1 MNLKQ
6 LMFLYCFRE
15 NCSMRLCW
23 EKMAQIVTNTSKSKV
38 RIAEYMIG
46 KSLLQKIM
54 LLMKLCTTSFEIKI
68 FNFENLNFISSDS
81 FKNAFISSSKKE
93 YKLQNPFMLKADLI
107 YSITRYWLIGMYL
120 KLISIWNN
128 FKVKMNRKTMNTK
141 IFFLRVCTMIL
152 YDQLIGWSS
161 WLTIVIE
168 VEKFRLNFLRS
179 VSSLCC
185 SCNFSSR
192 YLMWD
197 LIRTNSGI

>member
-1 MNLKQ
+1 
-6 LMFLYCFRE
+6 
-15 NCSMRLCW
+15 
-23 EKMAQIVTNTSKSKV
+23 V

-93 YKLQNPFMLKADLI
+93 YKLQNPFMLKADLF

>member
-1 MNLKQ
+1 
-6 LMFLYCFRE
+6 
-15 NCSMRLCW
+15 
-23 EKMAQIVTNTSKSKV
+23 V

-197 LIRTNSGI
+197 LIRTNSEI

>member
-141 IFFLRVCTMIL
+141 IFFIRVCTMIL